1 MMITSGCYDTPEAR
15 QKRKKSLLVQGSK
28 AYLAGDWE
36 TSLKAQ
42 REVVKMN
49 PSDLQQQYLL
59 ANTLIKAGKFEEAKE
74 ILKKVAD
81 SDDLTFAK
89 ISNKRLQELEIQGQ

>member
-1 MMITSGCYDTPEAR
+1 
-15 QKRKKSLLVQGSK
+15 
-28 AYLAGDWE
+28 
-36 TSLKAQ
+36 
-42 REVVKMN
+42 MN